1 MIVENVIDRD
11 LSKVDLK
18 QIVEIDSKALSPL
31 MLCSEAGQGL
41 YWNNLIEIKFMY
53 SDASGKVD
61 ALSTVMGSKLLQVSM
76 VTIKLYI

>member
-1 MIVENVIDRD
+1 MRPDRVMYSLDIFINSVFGENFDWRFPFPFTPYMIVENVIDRD

-41 YWNNLIEIKFMY
+41 Y
-53 SDASGKVD
+53 
-61 ALSTVMGSKLLQVSM
+61 
-76 VTIKLYI
+76 